1 MPLFF
6 GGQGVNP
13 DLQGLVTNVVTLPA
27 GAVYELPNN
36 WFQCRT
42 GRYTTIQEFDPII
55 GAYRSPGAG
64 STNATTERIKGDGN
78 NYRLANQ
85 TGCVVGALL
94 TVAGS
99 GYVSAPVV
107 TAADGGSLWRAI
119 VGGAISTVV
128 TITNAGTGFTYPP
141 AVLFAAP
148 PAGGVQATGYCTL
161 SAGGV
166 ATVVV
171 TDQGAGY
178 FQAPVVTF
186 LNDPREGNNNIPTG
200 INASAIC
207 TLTGA
212 GTITSL
218 ICIDHGKPIAS
229 TTTPPVLTF
238 SGGGG
243 TLAAAT
249 AIMCWSITAYAVS
262 ATTAGSGYANPVII
276 SAIGGFPATAPAYT
290 NVSTQSQLLKGRAAN
305 IQGALSG
312 TALTATGQVV
322 ADGGVYAGV
331 PTMYAYG
338 YIQGAGSVASV
349 LTPTMGGQTDIS
361 IVLTT

>member
-27 GAVYELPNN
+27 GSVYELPNN

-55 GAYRSPGAG
+55 AAYRSPGAG

-85 TGCVVGALL
+85 TGCVIGALL
-94 TVAGS
+94 TAAGS
-99 GYVSAPVV
+99 GYASAPVV
-107 TAADGGSLWRAI
+107 TAADGSSLWRAV
-119 VGGAISTVV
+119 VGGAVATAVTV
-128 TITNAGTGFTYPP
+128 TNGGTGYNYPP

-148 PAGGVQATGYCTL
+148 PAGGVQSTGFCTL
-161 SAGGV
+161 TAG
-166 ATVVV
+166 VVTSVTV

-178 FQAPVVTF
+178 SQAPIITF
-186 LNDPREGNNNIPTG
+186 LNDPREGNNNVATG

-229 TTTPPVLTF
+229 TTTPPALTF

-243 TLAAAT
+243 TGAAAT

-276 SAIGGFPATAPAYT
+276 SAFGGFPVTAPAYT
-290 NVSTQSQLLKGRAAN
+290 NPTTQSQLLKGRAAF
-305 IQGALSG
+305 IVGAISG

-322 ADGGVYAGV
+322 NDAGVYPGV

-338 YIQGAGSVASV
+338 YVQGAGSVASV
-349 LTPTMGGQTDIS
+349 LIPTMGGITDIS